1 LGEDYITE
9 SSCLVVKPSSHY
21 PLGNKFYVIWNV
33 EYPMSKH
40 ENLGVQLDLPIQQNV
55 EAVALHSFNY
65 IFVDWWLFNSPMTL
79 VWT

>member
-1 LGEDYITE
+1 
-9 SSCLVVKPSSHY
+9 
-21 PLGNKFYVIWNV
+21 
-33 EYPMSKH
+33 MSKH